1 MPETT
6 RVEIEHHYGWTTH
19 DYPVDVAPDLPTA
32 ARLAVRETHTFLT
45 DANHISEPGSHE
57 SPHSGSVVIL
67 RTQDAVPFSN
77 PRLARIAEAFGNK
90 AGDYWFSTQWREW
103 HPHGTLAVDDH
114 GRRWAMVRLST
125 GYGKWECLTDLT
137 MSPWDVPGPCAT
149 RACCGSGN
157 LEGKVCPWH
166 GGPWRIGGQADAFE
180 IRRSDAVRLD
190 RHLLM
195 MLAEL
200 HHGHRTATQV
210 AVHLR
215 LGRGQAGR
223 DALARAARRLLARL
237 QQAPYDADQLTRSV
251 DVSVHAVPH
260 VAADDVVAEVLRL
273 APQTWCTRRRGT

>member
-1 MPETT
+1 
-6 RVEIEHHYGWTTH
+6 
-19 DYPVDVAPDLPTA
+19 
-32 ARLAVRETHTFLT
+32 
-45 DANHISEPGSHE
+45 
-57 SPHSGSVVIL
+57 
-67 RTQDAVPFSN
+67 
-77 PRLARIAEAFGNK
+77 
-90 AGDYWFSTQWREW
+90 
-103 HPHGTLAVDDH
+103 
-114 GRRWAMVRLST
+114 
-125 GYGKWECLTDLT
+125 

-157 LEGKVCPWH
+157 LEGTVCPWH

-215 LGRGQAGR
+215 LGRGQVGR